1 MEIIRPFLAGS
12 RAAEADGAAATGDAR
27 ARELAETELR
37 AAIAVVARN
46 PAYRVLV
53 CGMATDAQLI
63 ARLDGLAAG
72 GGVVLERRIRR
83 GGGVDV
89 VVRAE

>member
-1 MEIIRPFLAGS
+1 MEILRPWLAASGD
-12 RAAEADGAAATGDAR
+12 AAEDRAGIGDAR

-53 CGMATDAQLI
+53 CNMATDARLI
-63 ARLDGLAAG
+63 AGFDERAAG
-72 GGVVLERRIRR
+72 VGVVLERRIRA

-89 VVRAE
+89 VVRTE